1 MPHLEFKRI
10 VIFLLLFSSCVQ
22 NISKLD
28 FHNSINS
35 EESFLFADENNIYMS
50 WIESDSL
57 NNYLYYSKLENNKWS
72 KKELIA
78 EGDNWFINWADFPS
92 ISRNSKNGRMMA
104 HYLKKSY
111 DLTFSYDIK
120 FLIKNEQWS
129 NEKLLHSDNT
139 KSEHGFVSIKPYKDG
154 FIATWLDG
162 RNTNYLQK
170 EINKMH
176 TGGPMSLR
184 SAIINYDGKIIEE
197 YEIDNKVCDCCQTSI
212 TISDNI
218 PFVVY
223 RDRSDEEIRDISISK
238 LEKDGWTKPFSIH
251 NDNWKINGCPVNGPS
266 IDSKGKNIAVAWFTI
281 SNGTPSINLKYSMN
295 GGKTFGKL
303 IKVNEVDSKPL
314 GRIDLEMLDDSSVIV
329 SWIDVYDRKGKISL
343 RKIEKNGKKGKIIN
357 PTEISTKR
365 ISGFPQIESLNN
377 NLILSYTKEVESFK
391 KIESLKVPLKIF

>member
-1 MPHLEFKRI
+1 MPHLGFKRI
-10 VIFLLLFSSCVQ
+10 VIFLLLFSSCIQ

-57 NNYLYYSKLENNKWS
+57 NNYLYYSELENNKWS
-72 KKELIA
+72 KKELIV

-92 ISRNSKNGRMMA
+92 ISRNSKNGQMMA

-129 NEKLLHSDNT
+129 NEKLLHLDNT

-170 EINKMH
+170 EINKIH
-176 TGGPMSLR
+176 TTGPMSLR
-184 SAIINYDGKIIEE
+184 SAIINYDGEIIEE

-238 LEKDGWTKPFSIH
+238 LQEQT
-251 NDNWKINGCPVNGPS
+251 
-266 IDSKGKNIAVAWFTI
+266 
-281 SNGTPSINLKYSMN
+281 
-295 GGKTFGKL
+295 
-303 IKVNEVDSKPL
+303 
-314 GRIDLEMLDDSSVIV
+314 
-329 SWIDVYDRKGKISL
+329 
-343 RKIEKNGKKGKIIN
+343 
-357 PTEISTKR
+357 
-365 ISGFPQIESLNN
+365 
-377 NLILSYTKEVESFK
+377 
-391 KIESLKVPLKIF
+391 